1 LISLISHICN
11 SLHHLLMIHLHLKLL
26 LIHQQ
31 VMQTVANMGNQANQG
46 ST

>member
-1 LISLISHICN
+1 MNQQQLQ
-11 SLHHLLMIHLHLKLL
+11 MQMY
-26 LIHQQ
+26 HQQ